1 MMASA
6 EIATSIGKAGAMAS
20 LAFAAMGSAL
30 GTGAAAMAAIGAWKR
45 CYAQNR
51 AAPFLLLAFIGAP
64 LTQTFYG
71 LILMNSIIAVAKKA
85 GSSYP
90 TLLMAGIA
98 GGIAMGFS
106 AWMQGRAA
114 AGAADALT
122 ETGKGFANY
131 MIALGI
137 VETVALFA
145 MVFLMM
151 AVAPK

>member
-1 MMASA
+1 M
-6 EIATSIGKAGAMAS
+6 GNAGGMAS
-20 LAFAAMGSAL
+20 LSFAAMGSAL

-71 LILMNSIIAVAKKA
+71 LILMGALKGAAEKA
-85 GSSYP
+85 TGANYP
-90 TLLMAGIA
+90 ALLMAGVA
-98 GGIAMGFS
+98 GGMAMGFS

-114 AGAADALT
+114 AGAADALA

-137 VETVALFA
+137 IETVALFV

-151 AVAPK
+151 AI

>member
-6 EIATSIGKAGAMAS
+6 EIATSMGNAGGMAS

-71 LILMNSIIAVAKKA
+71 LILKRI
-85 GSSYP
+85 
-90 TLLMAGIA
+90 
-98 GGIAMGFS
+98 
-106 AWMQGRAA
+106 
-114 AGAADALT
+114 
-122 ETGKGFANY
+122 
-131 MIALGI
+131 
-137 VETVALFA
+137 
-145 MVFLMM
+145 
-151 AVAPK
+151 